1 VPSLL
6 HHVMVDLFR
15 EQPELAAA
23 LLADAAGAELPRFV
37 GARVGE
43 SSLDHLRP
51 VERRA
56 DLVVELT
63 GRRGAPE
70 LAIVVE
76 VQRRIDRR
84 KPLEW
89 ATYMVVLRRCCEAC
103 VLVVAPDARVAAW
116 AARPFRLGP
125 GNEALRVW
133 VLGPEQL
140 PRITGPRTARRRP
153 GLALLSALAHGERDE
168 AVLKATAAALSSL
181 DDTTA
186 EVYCTALNQHLRAP
200 VRALL
205 AEFCM
210 DLKKYENYPRPAWLV
225 RLKVK
230 AAAEGRREGR
240 AKGREEGR
248 RVGLREGLREGR
260 RAGRREG
267 REEGREEGLLEGH
280 EEGLHEGELT
290 ARRSILLRL
299 LERFGPVGVT
309 HQRRVAACDDLAE
322 LDRWIDRAVTAQSV
336 RQVFARPR

>member
-1 VPSLL
+1 MPSLL

-15 EQPELAAA
+15 EHPDLAAA
-23 LLADAAGAELPRFV
+23 LLADVAGADLPRFV
-37 GARVGE
+37 RARVGE
-43 SSLDHLRP
+43 SNLDHLRP

-76 VQRRIDRR
+76 VQRRIDRK

-89 ATYMVVLRRCCEAC
+89 ATYLVVLRRRCEAC

-133 VLGPEQL
+133 VLGPDQL
-140 PRITGPRTARRRP
+140 PKITGARTARRQP
-153 GLALLSALAHGERDE
+153 GMALLSALAHGERDP

-181 DDTTA
+181 DDATA

-200 VRALL
+200 VRAAL
-205 AEFCM
+205 AGILM

-225 RLKVK
+225 RLKAKV
-230 AAAEGRREGR
+230 AAEGRREGR

-248 RVGLREGLREGR
+248 RAGIREGR
-260 RAGRREG
+260 KEG
-267 REEGREEGLLEGH
+267 LQEGREEGLQEGR
-280 EEGLHEGELT
+280 EEGVHAGEVV
-290 ARRSILLRL
+290 ARRAVLLRL
-299 LERFGPVGVT
+299 LERLGTVGVT
-309 HQRRVAACDDLAE
+309 YRRRVAACDDLAE
-322 LDRWIDRAVTAQSV
+322 LDGWIDRAVMARTV
-336 RQVFARPR
+336 REVFARRR